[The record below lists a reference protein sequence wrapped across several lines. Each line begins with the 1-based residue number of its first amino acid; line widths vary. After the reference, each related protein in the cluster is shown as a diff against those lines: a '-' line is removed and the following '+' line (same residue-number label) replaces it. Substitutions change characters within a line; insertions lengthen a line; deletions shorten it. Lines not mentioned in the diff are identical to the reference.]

1 MVTQHGLALKLVT
14 FSAHSFPGIFAIE
27 ENCFSNLKI
36 DFLARKWGKSS
47 SSTNFPVADNRLVS
61 ARALVGSRHASN
73 IYLTCMQMS
82 TRSQTSRRKKA
93 NERKQANMKK
103 EIKILKTQQVTTVQS
118 LGASSCA
125 SNIYLTCMQMSTRSQ
140 TSKRK
145 KANEGK
151 QEHKQM

>member
-1 MVTQHGLALKLVT
+1 MVPQHGLALELVT
-14 FSAHSFPGIFAIE
+14 FSAHSFPGIFAIKK
-27 ENCFSNLKI
+27 NCFSNPKI

-61 ARALVGSRHASN
+61 AGKLVGSRHASN

-125 SNIYLTCMQMSTRSQ
+125 CHIFLTFLQMYTRSQ
-140 TSKRK
+140 TGENTNKF
-145 KANEGK
+145 
-151 QEHKQM
+151 